1 MVEAGDINDT
11 QILNATTQRKDA
23 RGLTQFLFKLPS
35 GVEINS
41 EWIPDDHLKQ
51 ALRLWVD
58 AVRSRIVEDAA
69 AERRA
74 KAKPSTP
81 ATTGTGQSSVSG
93 TQNTATA
100 AAASESIVASDPQEM
115 AQKMFEQLDAEV
127 ARLHT
132 AVRDQQNALVVVMAQ
147 RDRWSRV
154 LNVLK
159 ETI

>member
-11 QILNATTQRKDA
+11 QILNATTQRKDV

-69 AERRA
+69 ALRRA

-81 ATTGTGQSSVSG
+81 ATTGTEQSSA
-93 TQNTATA
+93 NTTRSSDTVAV
-100 AAASESIVASDPQEM
+100 ASESIAASDPLEM
-115 AQKMFEQLDAEV
+115 ARTTLASLDAKIV
-127 ARLHT
+127 LLHNHINAQQ
-132 AVRDQQNALVVVMAQ
+132 AVLASAEIERKRWAKVVSALLE
-147 RDRWSRV
+147 D
-154 LNVLK
+154 
-159 ETI
+159 